1 MLARGATKEG
11 VALDEGGGDKG
22 GSSLFKEVSTL
33 KMKLMASTK
42 RRTQAETSEKVL
54 LKALRNADGDC
65 DRLAANAIELLDA
78 LHVKNKKEAAMFAYL
93 KKGYPLA
100 ASAMEVHFGGG
111 KKK

>member
-65 DRLAANAIELLDA
+65 DRLVDCGLRCATVGEQMPEPRD
-78 LHVKNKKEAAMFAYL
+78 HR
-93 KKGYPLA
+93 
-100 ASAMEVHFGGG
+100 AS
-111 KKK
+111 

>member
-42 RRTQAETSEKVL
+42 RRTQAKTSKPGHQE
-54 LKALRNADGDC
+54 ADADARIAGQQRGGGS
-65 DRLAANAIELLDA
+65 RLASRARTPARWVARRLRADQRVTKHHA
-78 LHVKNKKEAAMFAYL
+78 LGL
-93 KKGYPLA
+93 R
-100 ASAMEVHFGGG
+100 
-111 KKK
+111 